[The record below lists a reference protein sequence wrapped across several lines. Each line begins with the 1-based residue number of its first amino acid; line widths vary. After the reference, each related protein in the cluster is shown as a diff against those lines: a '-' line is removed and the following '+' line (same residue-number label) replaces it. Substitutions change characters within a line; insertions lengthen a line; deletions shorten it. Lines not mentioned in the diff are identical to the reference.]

1 MHLPVPS
8 RSDLL
13 RKFPKNDFL
22 SYTMLESI
30 GALAYEESSRGS
42 FGRAAVQECEQLL
55 IEWYR
60 MYAQV
65 SNASKQ
71 PDHFCLMILW
81 HSIFMHLET
90 RFDQLECA
98 CGREGETTA
107 QKHQLYAS
115 TWAASR
121 DAIRALLHATLIQ
134 QHFQLLPIGAE
145 PAIHVP
151 MALYNCGI
159 AWACFTRFGSGVG
172 DSFVDPAKLGD
183 FPETK
188 LFGVKHLR
196 SFQDI
201 RNNIQWGKSESGP
214 LFKIVDLL
222 GKISHWKVAGSFST
236 TLMSLVDTEDLF

>member
-1 MHLPVPS
+1 VP
-8 RSDLL
+8 RSGFL
-13 RKFPKNDFL
+13 KEFPKNDFL

-30 GALAYEESSRGS
+30 AALSYEDRSRGTS
-42 FGRAAVQECEQLL
+42 GRAAVQQCEEWL

-60 MYAQV
+60 TYAQV
-65 SNASKQ
+65 SNASKH

-81 HSIFMHLET
+81 HSIFMHLDT

-107 QKHQLYAS
+107 QKYRSYAS
-115 TWAASR
+115 TWADSR
-121 DAIRALLHATLIQ
+121 DATRALIHATLIQ

-172 DSFVDPAKLGD
+172 DSFVDPATLGE
-183 FPETK
+183 FSEMK
-188 LFGVKHLR
+188 LFGVKQLKPFH
-196 SFQDI
+196 DI
-201 RNNIQWGKSESGP
+201 KSSIQWGKSESAQ
-214 LFKIVDLL
+214 LFKIIDLL

-236 TLMSLVDTEDLF
+236 TLMSLVDTQDLF